1 MPAVQSSIRT
11 KPEKH
16 CDWQANKTQLCETL
30 YQCSCEAQTSM
41 PWLHC
46 YMLQCG
52 KQMRIDIVFA
62 GVQKPVDMA
71 FMILGTFA
79 HLLDIEAALQC
90 LHSTHAALKPGG
102 ILVLELFHPADAFDG
117 SLLEPAD
124 WDEAGQQ
131 PEEGKPGELAVQ
143 YGKAG
148 DHFDPIEQVCVV
160 DGCWCLV
167 LLLNMTTSQLLIV
180 I

>member
-1 MPAVQSSIRT
+1 M
-11 KPEKH
+11 
-16 CDWQANKTQLCETL
+16 
-30 YQCSCEAQTSM
+30 
-41 PWLHC
+41 
-46 YMLQCG
+46 
-52 KQMRIDIVFA
+52 FA

-102 ILVLELFHPADAFDG
+102 ILVLELVHPADAFDG

-131 PEEGKPGELAVQ
+131 LEECKPGELAVQ

-148 DHFDPIEQVCVV
+148 DHFDPIEQVY
-160 DGCWCLV
+160 V
-167 LLLNMTTSQLLIV
+167 LDCC
-180 I
+180 

>member
-1 MPAVQSSIRT
+1 
-11 KPEKH
+11 
-16 CDWQANKTQLCETL
+16 
-30 YQCSCEAQTSM
+30 
-41 PWLHC
+41 
-46 YMLQCG
+46 
-52 KQMRIDIVFA
+52 
-62 GVQKPVDMA
+62 MA

-102 ILVLELFHPADAFDG
+102 ILVLELVHPADAFDG

-131 PEEGKPGELAVQ
+131 PEECKPGELAVQ

-148 DHFDPIEQVCVV
+148 DHFDPIEQVLRRTVTVYEGDKAGKLQQVV
-160 DGCWCLV
+160 SGEVPQRVFTFQELKLLAMLSNFSIMRTFGEMDVESSLSDEEAARMVIV
-167 LLLNMTTSQLLIV
+167 LKRI
-180 I
+180 